1 MKIGA
6 KAKYLTI
13 LLLVLGLLVP
23 VQQAWAQVGNTVLD
37 KDASPN
43 PATVGQPLTFTIT
56 ETANATTPVQFLDA
70 FIEGDFTIQSVTVD
84 SPDPSANC
92 TILSP
97 TEVFCDLGTI
107 PAGQTATVQIV
118 VIPTAPGTI
127 TNTVLDSEGNFDE
140 VTVQVN
146 PAPQP
151 PPPAQQQPQAQQP
164 SPAPQQERQERQ
176 RQAQQQPAGG
186 GLITQEVEQEAES
199 GEVDLSFEV
208 S

>member
-1 MKIGA
+1 MTKTAA

-13 LLLVLGLLVP
+13 LLLLVLGVLAPAQL
-23 VQQAWAQVGNTVLD
+23 AWAQVGNTVLD
-37 KDASPN
+37 KTASPN

-56 ETANATTPVQFLDA
+56 ETAVVNTSVSFLDTIIGSA
-70 FIEGDFTIQSVTVD
+70 TIQSATVN
-84 SPDPSANC
+84 SPDPAANC
-92 TILSP
+92 VIFSP

-146 PAPQP
+146 PAPP
-151 PPPAQQQPQAQQP
+151 PPPAQQQQ
-164 SPAPQQERQERQ
+164 
-176 RQAQQQPAGG
+176 QAQQQPAGG
-186 GLITQEVEQEAES
+186 GPVTQELEQEAES
-199 GEVDLSFEV
+199 GEVDLEFDV